1 MAIQHANRG
10 IVKNNLQL
18 YYNRE
23 FSKSFP
29 GEATSDISKP
39 ISISPQGG
47 SLTVATTYPPFSED
61 MTVGNYFKNASNGG
75 VLYHLVTNP
84 ALSDNVIYN
93 NNGGLAS
100 SGGTPIPISGGTY
113 LIFSFYVYLTQ
124 LYTGYNGSL
133 GGYINVNTNGG
144 TNGTVGSVL
153 TSYGWSFYVNGVLDN
168 AWSNNSAYLN
178 KWVRV
183 VAIVNN
189 GAISASAKYF
199 SSWYIYNDRLTG
211 GSMYIAKFQIEQKS
225 YVTRP
230 IIYDVLTNTSN
241 RGETTTNLISNPD
254 FTSTSNWTGV
264 TPWGTSTISV
274 STSGA
279 KTYLTAVSTQ
289 NGNTPG
295 ILSDT
300 ISVSAGTVYTLS
312 AYASRTA
319 ASAEAYLYVQNV
331 SANSDLLWTGA
342 ALGTTEGW
350 VVNKFTTPAGCTS
363 IKVGILFYNPSIGNS
378 FSVEKM
384 QLEQREY
391 QSAFVNGSRTA
402 NTTASNGGIIDL
414 SGNSINADLTTV
426 GFDSAGFKFDGSSQY
441 INLGTSRT
449 SLNISSD
456 LTVEAVIKLT
466 SNFTLNPT
474 IVGNGY
480 WQEVYP
486 YKLQFE
492 YNSNNSNLGL
502 FRYDGTNYRYASWNF
517 GNQNTYFLNK
527 YAHITATYNS
537 SANVFSIYYNGVS
550 QTITQSNPGSISVNN
565 TTNFAIGVQI
575 KTDGTKTDYF
585 PGEINFVRVYNRA
598 LTADE
603 VLQNFNATRKTY
615 GL

>member
-1 MAIQHANRG
+1 MSIQHANRG
-10 IVKNNLQL
+10 IVKKDLQL

-144 TNGTVGSVL
+144 GNGSVGSVL

-183 VAIVNN
+183 VAVVNN

-211 GSMYIAKFQIEQKS
+211 GSMYIAKFQIEQKQ

-230 IIYDVLTNTSN
+230 VIYDILTNTSN

-254 FTSTSNWTGV
+254 FTSTSNWNNNGNV
-264 TPWGTSTISV
+264 TISTITV
-274 STSGA
+274 GA
-279 KTYLTAVSTQ
+279 KSYLKVVSNQ
-289 NGNTPG
+289 GSSTPG
-295 ILSDT
+295 ILSDAIAVT
-300 ISVSAGTVYTLS
+300 AGTVYTLS
-312 AYASRTA
+312 AYAYRSGT
-319 ASAEAYLYVQNV
+319 EAYLYVYNV
-331 SANSDLLWTGA
+331 TANSDLIWISQNAA
-342 ALGTTEGW
+342 ALGGTEGW
-350 VVNKFTTPAGCTS
+350 CVNKFTVPAGCTS
-363 IKVGILFYNPSIGNS
+363 IKVGILWGSASIGDT
-378 FSVEKM
+378 FYVEKM

-391 QSAFVNGSRTA
+391 QSAFVVGSRTA
-402 NTTASNGGIIDL
+402 NIVAGGGGLRDI
-414 SGNSINADLTTV
+414 SGNNVNADLTNV
-426 GFDSAGFKFDGSSQY
+426 SFDSSGYYFAG
-441 INLGTSRT
+441 
-449 SLNISSD
+449 
-456 LTVEAVIKLT
+456 
-466 SNFTLNPT
+466 
-474 IVGNGY
+474 
-480 WQEVYP
+480 
-486 YKLQFE
+486 
-492 YNSNNSNLGL
+492 
-502 FRYDGTNYRYASWNF
+502 
-517 GNQNTYFLNK
+517 
-527 YAHITATYNS
+527 TA
-537 SANVFSIYYNGVS
+537 SANRIQFTTPTSFIYSAAGKTVLMWIKYTSSSYTGFCGLGNAANGQSFNLRSANTRLGFMGYNADYDPGVGPILNNDIWHLIGATFDAYGAGTLKLYVDGVNIAS
-550 QTITQSNPGSISVNN
+550 TTLTLSTAPEASNIGYIGRSSHGSGNE
-565 TTNFAIGVQI
+565 G
-575 KTDGTKTDYF
+575 YF
-585 PGEINFVRVYNRA
+585 GGQVGQFMMYNRA
-598 LTADE
+598 LSADE
-603 VLQNFNATRKTY
+603 ILQIFNSQRKTY
-615 GL
+615 GV